1 MRRLSLT
8 LFLVATFT
16 LRAFAQVSVGGSI
29 TGTTADQQGVP
40 LPGAT
45 VTVQGVDATRTFTTG
60 ADGRY
65 RFLTL
70 APGLYKVTAALPG
83 FSTVVRENVIVIV
96 GGNVDLPMELKVAP
110 VAETVT
116 VLGESPIVDTRA
128 SGTATNFTASELNAI
143 PTSRDPW
150 ALLRTVPGVMVD
162 RVNIAGNETG
172 QQSNFQAKGTRP
184 ADAVWTMDGVVIT
197 DMAAIGASPT
207 YFNYSNFDEIQVSTA
222 GQDIR
227 QPTGGVGLNFIV
239 KRGTNQFKGAGRG
252 FFTGEGLEASNV
264 PDELAARTPP
274 VTPDTADHNKQI
286 GDYSFEI
293 GGPIARDKAWF
304 FGSWA
309 YQDIRLV
316 RSAGNLIDKTVLK
329 TTNIKGNWQATKDDM
344 VSVLWFLGAKEK
356 TGRSPGDAGI
366 LFDAATATWEQG
378 GSYVDGRPQGL
389 LKVEDNHVFGS
400 HLYLSG
406 RYAYYNTGFGLVPSG
421 GLDMNAGRSL
431 VTQSSYGSTRRSL
444 NIRPQIST
452 SIDAN
457 SFNNWGGATH
467 DLRFGFGWRQVKA
480 TTGTLYPGNMILA
493 LENSVT
499 NTRARVYREGLG
511 TDQARYVDF
520 YIGDSIALGRT
531 TFDVGVR
538 YDQQWGAS
546 LPSETQSNQAFSS
559 LVPGIQYAGADGPF
573 TWQNVSPRVGVTY
586 ALDAAR
592 KTILRASYNQYAGQ
606 LSTAYLQFGN
616 PSASA
621 GYVEYPWQDL
631 NGNHLAE
638 ANEVDTSTVLSFAG
652 GFNPA
657 APTSVTSANRID
669 PDLKAPKTRSA
680 VVGIDRELRP
690 NLGLQVNYSFTHTN
704 DFAGD
709 TTFTPWRAAGGGY
722 LVASDY
728 LPGPVLTGTIPTVG
742 GAYSIQTYIPDAA
755 KVTAGGNG
763 QFETNYPGYTSR
775 YHGIEASLVKRMSNH
790 WMGRIGTAW
799 NNPTENYD
807 VTVDGLGNPTP
818 RDTEPLVNGGA
829 FVVRSSG
836 SGAGDIFIHGH
847 WQLNINGG
855 YEFPHQILVAGNL
868 FGRQG
873 YPIPVYQDASLG
885 RDGSL
890 RVLVSSELDTYRL
903 PNLWNLDLR
912 VSHEFRFGKSRGNVG
927 VDLFNVANSNTGLVR
942 GRNVTATG
950 QTGFYALAQNL
961 SPRILRFAVELG
973 F

>member
-1 MRRLSLT
+1 MRRLGLT
-8 LFLVATFT
+8 FFLVATFT
-16 LRAFAQVSVGGSI
+16 VRAFAQVSVGGTI
-29 TGTTADQQGVP
+29 TGTISDEQGVP
-40 LPGAT
+40 LPGVT
-45 VTVQGVDATRTFTTG
+45 VTAQGVDATRTFTTG

-70 APGLYKVTAALPG
+70 APGPYKINAALPG
-83 FSTVVRENVIVIV
+83 FSTVVRENVIIVV
-96 GGNVDLPMELKVAP
+96 GGNVDLPIELKVAP

-366 LFDAATATWEQG
+366 LFDASTATWEQG

-400 HLYLSG
+400 HMYLSG

-421 GLDMNAGRSL
+421 GLDMDAGRSN
-431 VTQSSYGSTRRSL
+431 VTASSYGSTRQSL

-452 SIDAN
+452 SIDAS

-467 DLRFGFGWRQVKA
+467 DLRFGFGWRQAKS
-480 TTGTLYPGNMILA
+480 TLGTLYPGSMVLA
-493 LENSVT
+493 LENSPT
-499 NTRARVYREGLG
+499 STTARVYREGLG
-511 TDQARYVDF
+511 TDQTRYFDF
-520 YIGDSIALGRT
+520 YLGDSIPFGRT
-531 TFDVGVR
+531 TVDVGVR

-546 LPSETQSNQAFSS
+546 LPSTTQSNKAFPN
-559 LVPGIQYAGADGPF
+559 LVPGIDFAGVEGPF
-573 TWQNVSPRVGVTY
+573 TWKNVSPRVGATY

-592 KTILRASYNQYAGQ
+592 KTILRASYNLYAGQ
-606 LSTAYLQFGN
+606 LSTAYLSFAN
-616 PSASA
+616 PSSQA
-621 GYVEYPWQDL
+621 GYVEYPWKDL

-638 ANEVDTSTVLSFAG
+638 AIEIDTSTVLSFAN

-657 APTSVTSANRID
+657 APTSVASANVID
-669 PDLKAPKTRSA
+669 PNLKAPKTQSA
-680 VVGIDRELRP
+680 VFGVDRELRP
-690 NLGLQVNYSFTHTN
+690 NLGLQINYSFTRTN

-728 LPGPVLTGTIPTVG
+728 LLGPLLAGSIPTLG
-742 GAYSIQTYIPDAA
+742 GSYSVQTYIPDAA
-755 KVTAGGNG
+755 KVKAGGNG

-775 YHGIEASLVKRMSNH
+775 YDGIEASLVKRMANH

-799 NNPTENYD
+799 NNATENYD
-807 VTVDGLGNPTP
+807 VAVDGLGNPTP
-818 RDTEPLVNGGA
+818 RDTEPLVSGGA
-829 FVVRSSG
+829 FVVRSTG
-836 SGAGDIFIHGH
+836 SGAGDIFIHGN
-847 WQLNINGG
+847 WQLNVNGG
-855 YEFPHQILVAGNL
+855 FEFPHQILVAGNL

-873 YPIPVYQDASLG
+873 YPIPLYRTAPLG
-885 RDGSL
+885 VDGNP
-890 RVLVSSELDTYRL
+890 RVLVSPELDTYRL

-927 VDLFNVANSNTGLVR
+927 VDLFNVANSNTPLVR
-942 GRNVTATG
+942 NRNVTSPG